1 MLAFEWTTLV
11 SGSLLVISKLS
22 AITLLGK
29 CRICNSM
36 CLSWDIKP
44 WKHHILEKLRNFAQ
58 TSSQHY
64 SSQMFSPK
72 LNNKNI
78 LSTSTFHILCL
89 WSISIFIGYNINE
102 EVRKCATFL
111 RLRQRSFCEWKSSCV
126 RDCAIFGEANFYKNL
141 FSFLKFIILWRPF
154 IHGNRLFFKV
164 LSHQYYLN
172 LNNCTLY
179 IVVLPTY

>member
-11 SGSLLVISKLS
+11 SVSLLVISKLS

-44 WKHHILEKLRNFAQ
+44 WKHHILAKLRNFAQ

-89 WSISIFIGYNINE
+89 WSISIFIRHNINE
-102 EVRKCATFL
+102 EVRICATFNH
-111 RLRQRSFCEWKSSCV
+111 RAMSSSFCEWKSSCV
-126 RDCAIFGEANFYKNL
+126 CDCAIFGEANFYKHFFFL
-141 FSFLKFIILWRPF
+141 FIEFIILWRPF
-154 IHGNRLFFKV
+154 IHGKQIIF
-164 LSHQYYLN
+164 
-172 LNNCTLY
+172 
-179 IVVLPTY
+179 

>member
-11 SGSLLVISKLS
+11 SVSLLVISKLS

-44 WKHHILEKLRNFAQ
+44 WKHHILAKLRNFAQ

-89 WSISIFIGYNINE
+89 WSISIFIRHNINE
-102 EVRKCATFL
+102 EVRICATFNHRARFYVKFIL
-111 RLRQRSFCEWKSSCV
+111 WVKKLEHFQKVIAEGKNFHMVIPEM
-126 RDCAIFGEANFYKNL
+126 AIFKRWYLKKNI
-141 FSFLKFIILWRPF
+141 FKQWHLKQKYFHLVIP
-154 IHGNRLFFKV
+154 
-164 LSHQYYLN
+164 
-172 LNNCTLY
+172 
-179 IVVLPTY
+179 

>member
-11 SGSLLVISKLS
+11 SVSLLVISKLS

-89 WSISIFIGYNINE
+89 WSISIFIRHNINE
-102 EVRKCATFL
+102 EVRICATFNH
-111 RLRQRSFCEWKSSCV
+111 RAMSSSFCEWKSSCV
-126 RDCAIFGEANFYKNL
+126 CDCAIFGEANFYKH
-141 FSFLKFIILWRPF
+141 FFPFKKYIILWRPF
-154 IHGNRLFFKV
+154 IHGKQIIF
-164 LSHQYYLN
+164 
-172 LNNCTLY
+172 
-179 IVVLPTY
+179 